1 MTVKKKNKG
10 KGCIIFIAVFFILT
24 IIGSFLPESENDI
37 YEEAVSKYNFSEY
50 REALKLINKAIN
62 IDSSNTEFYEL
73 RGKILYELQDT
84 LHSKE
89 DFKRTVLLAK
99 TDSIKDIRI
108 KELINWDLQHG
119 DKEKIKQLLKEEI
132 QLYKNDS
139 TKHVEIMEYAADKYL
154 AINDTLETINIYTK
168 LSDEYTQNGRFN
180 NKIGVLYSQMH
191 KDKAAVKAFE
201 KAVKAAPND
210 DIFLYNLGITYLH
223 LKNKRKAKLYLKK
236 ATDLGNKDACR
247 QYRELTARTRY
258 YQRTQCCDGTTSSST
273 GRGTCSHH
281 GGVCGVVNIPY
292 KEYTMTCN

>member
-1 MTVKKKNKG
+1 MKKKNKG
-10 KGCIIFIAVFFILT
+10 KGCVVFIAVFFILA
-24 IIGSFLPESENDI
+24 IIGSLLPESENDI

-50 REALKLINKAIN
+50 REALQLINKAIN
-62 IDSSNTEFYEL
+62 TDSANTEFYEL

-84 LHSKE
+84 LHSEE

-119 DKEKIKQLLKEEI
+119 DKEKIKELLKEEL

-139 TKHVEIMEYAADKYL
+139 TKHVAIMEYAADTYL
-154 AINDTLETINIYTK
+154 AINDTLETIHIYTK
-168 LSDEYTQNGRFN
+168 LSNEYSQTGRFN

-191 KDKAAVKAFE
+191 KDKAALKAFG
-201 KAVKAAPND
+201 KAVKAAPDN

-236 ATDLGNKDACR
+236 ATDLGNKDACN

-258 YQRTQCCDGTTSSST
+258 YQLTQCCDGTTSSST

-292 KEYTMTCN
+292 KEYTFDCY